1 MVFCVTIVYNIPLTL
16 GGFHAC
22 GVYDSLHVPLLEP
35 IVDSHLPYKL
45 TITNFNGIKKF
56 LPLSKEMVFGITI
69 VYNISLTW
77 DGFHACGVHD
87 SPHVR
92 KMLYTTL
99 SLSLNGSLFL
109 RAYLFLPFFFKF
121 NLKQKTN
128 YQKFFFFKRCLQII
142 LKSENN
148 QFSENIK
155 MMGLETIF

>member
-1 MVFCVTIVYNIPLTL
+1 MYIISLSHGMDSTPV
-16 GGFHAC
+16 GR
-22 GVYDSLHVPLLEP
+22 VYDSPHVSLLEP

-45 TITNFNGIKKF
+45 KITNFNENKKF
-56 LPLSKEMVFGITI
+56 LPLAKEMVFGITI

-77 DGFHACGVHD
+77 GGFHACGVHD

-99 SLSLNGSLFL
+99 LLLSLSHNGSLFL
-109 RAYLFLPFFFKF
+109 RAYLLLPFFFKF

-128 YQKFFFFKRCLQII
+128 YQKFFFFKKCLQII

-148 QFSENIK
+148 QFLENIK
-155 MMGLETIF
+155 MMCLETIF